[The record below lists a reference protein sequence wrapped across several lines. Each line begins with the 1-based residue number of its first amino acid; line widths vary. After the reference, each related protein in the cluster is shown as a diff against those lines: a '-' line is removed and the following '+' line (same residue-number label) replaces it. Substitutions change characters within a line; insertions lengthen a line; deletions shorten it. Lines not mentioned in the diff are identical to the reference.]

1 MIIMKR
7 RLFSIGSLAMLAG
20 CGDKRPPPAPAAP
33 PAPPPPPPRPAPV
46 TQTLPDGRVVV
57 ELSGLRY
64 AIKPPRDWLSTAYWS
79 IDSGQG
85 GRDDIFVIVTPP
97 GQPRSSSADV
107 FVSLEAFAK
116 NDRAP
121 DIASKLANIEAQR
134 KQRHPEFSIAK
145 QAPLPLAERK
155 RAELYI
161 LGNNPSG
168 DTEAIAFIDEGP
180 VVAEMM
186 LLGRSRA
193 QFDQALPLFREL
205 VRSYGRQ

>member
-1 MIIMKR
+1 MTQ
-7 RLFSIGSLAMLAG
+7 LLA
-20 CGDKRPPPAPAAP
+20 
-33 PAPPPPPPRPAPV
+33 
-46 TQTLPDGRVVV
+46 DGRVVV

-64 AIKPPRDWLSTAYWS
+64 AVKPPRDWLSTAYWS
-79 IDSGQG
+79 TDTGSGG
-85 GRDDIFVIVTPP
+85 KDDVFVIVTPP

-107 FVSLEAFAK
+107 FVSLEAFTK

-121 DIASKLANIEAQR
+121 DIAAKLANIGEQR
-134 KQRHPEFSIAK
+134 KQRHPEFSITR
-145 QAPLPLAERK
+145 QSPLPLANRK
-155 RAELYI
+155 RAELYV

-168 DTEAIAFIDEGP
+168 DTEAIAFVDEGP

-205 VRSYGRQ
+205 VRSYAKL

>member
-1 MIIMKR
+1 MKR
-7 RLFSIGSLAMLAG
+7 RLFSIASLAILAG
-20 CGDKRPPPAPAAP
+20 CGDRKPPPAPAAA

-64 AIKPPRDWLSTAYWS
+64 AIKPPRDWVATAYWS
-79 IDSGQG
+79 TDTSSGG
-85 GRDDIFVIVTPP
+85 KDDIFVIVTPP

-107 FVSLEAFAK
+107 FVSLEAFVK
-116 NDRAP
+116 NERAP
-121 DIASKLANIEAQR
+121 DIAAKLANIAEQR
-134 KQRHPEFSIAK
+134 KQRHPEFSISR
-145 QAPLPLAERK
+145 QAPLPLANRK
-155 RAELYI
+155 RAELHV

-186 LLGRSRA
+186 LLGRTKA

-205 VRSYGRQ
+205 ARSYTRL

>member
-1 MIIMKR
+1 MRR
-7 RLFSIGSLAMLAG
+7 RLFSIASLALVAA
-20 CGDKRPPPAPAAP
+20 CGEKKPPPKPAAP

-46 TQTLPDGRVVV
+46 TQTLLDGRVVV

-64 AIKPPRDWLSTAYWS
+64 AVKAPRDWVSTAYWS
-79 IDSGQG
+79 TDNSGG
-85 GRDDIFVIVTPP
+85 KDDVFVIVTPP
-97 GQPRSSSADV
+97 GQPRTSSADV
-107 FVSLEAFAK
+107 FVSLEAFIK

-121 DIASKLANIEAQR
+121 NTAAKLANIAEQR
-134 KQRHPEFSIAK
+134 KQRHPEFSIVR
-145 QAPLPLAERK
+145 QAPVPLANRK

-161 LGNNPSG
+161 LGHNPSG

-205 VRSYGRQ
+205 VQSYGKV

>member
-1 MIIMKR
+1 MRR
-7 RLFSIGSLAMLAG
+7 RLFSIASLAMLAG
-20 CGDKRPPPAPAAP
+20 CGDRKPPPRPAAP
-33 PAPPPPPPRPAPV
+33 PPPPPAPPPRPAPV
-46 TQTLPDGRVVV
+46 AQTLPDGRVVV

-64 AIKPPRDWLSTAYWS
+64 AVKPPRDWLSTAYWLT
-79 IDSGQG
+79 DTG
-85 GRDDIFVIVTPP
+85 GGKDDVFVIVTPP

-121 DIASKLANIEAQR
+121 DIAAKLANIGEQR

-145 QAPLPLAERK
+145 QAPLPLANRR
-155 RAELYI
+155 RAPLYI

-168 DTEAIAFIDEGP
+168 DTEAIAFVDEGP

-186 LLGRSRA
+186 LLGRSKA

-205 VRSYGRQ
+205 VRSYGRL

>member
-1 MIIMKR
+1 MKR
-7 RLFSIGSLAMLAG
+7 RLFSIASLAVLAA
-20 CGDKRPPPAPAAP
+20 CGEKKPPPAPAAP

-46 TQTLPDGRVVV
+46 TQMLPDGRVVV

-64 AIKPPRDWLSTAYWS
+64 AVKPPRDWFATAYWS
-79 IDSGQG
+79 TDTSSGG
-85 GRDDIFVIVTPP
+85 KDDIFVIVTPP

-121 DIASKLANIEAQR
+121 DIAAKLANIAEQR
-134 KQRHPEFSIAK
+134 KQRHPEFSISR
-145 QAPLPLAERK
+145 QAPLPLANRK
-155 RAELYI
+155 RAELYV

-186 LLGRSRA
+186 LLGRTKA

-205 VRSYGRQ
+205 VRSYAKV